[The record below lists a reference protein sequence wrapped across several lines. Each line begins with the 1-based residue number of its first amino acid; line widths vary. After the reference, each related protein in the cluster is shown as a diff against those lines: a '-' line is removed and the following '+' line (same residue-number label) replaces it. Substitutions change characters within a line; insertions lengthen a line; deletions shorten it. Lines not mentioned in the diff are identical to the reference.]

1 MQTQKRLLV
10 AFGAGALCAALLP
23 RIFLCLTG
31 AALLM
36 ITGHALIKRRK
47 ECEI

>member
-1 MQTQKRLLV
+1 MHTPKRLLA
-10 AFGAGALCAALLP
+10 AFGAGALCAVLLP

-31 AALLM
+31 AALLLV
-36 ITGHALIKRRK
+36 TGHALLKRHK